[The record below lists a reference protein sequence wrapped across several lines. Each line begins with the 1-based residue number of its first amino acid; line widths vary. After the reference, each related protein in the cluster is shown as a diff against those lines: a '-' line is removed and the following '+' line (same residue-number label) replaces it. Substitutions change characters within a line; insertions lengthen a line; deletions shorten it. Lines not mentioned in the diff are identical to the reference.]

1 MPPRDPGFRIADI
14 LHEAEKILRYVAEL
28 DRRRF
33 ELDERTVD
41 AVLKCLA
48 VIGEAASRLPDSVT
62 ARYPSVPWK
71 DLRGM
76 RNIVIHEY
84 FGVSLDVVWRTATV
98 DVPELIAALAPKA
111 R

>member
-14 LHEAEKILRYVAEL
+14 LREAEKILRYVEEL
-28 DRRRF
+28 DRRSF
-33 ELDERTVD
+33 ERDERTVD

-62 ARYPSVPWK
+62 NNYPSIPWK
-71 DLRGM
+71 DIRGM

-98 DVPELIAALAPKA
+98 DVPELIAALNPKS